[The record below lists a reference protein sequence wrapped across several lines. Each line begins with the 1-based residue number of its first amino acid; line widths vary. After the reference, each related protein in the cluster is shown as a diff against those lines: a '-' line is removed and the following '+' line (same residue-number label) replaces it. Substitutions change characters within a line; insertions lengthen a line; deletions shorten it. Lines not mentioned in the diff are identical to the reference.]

1 MITYLY
7 WIAVFCVALFVF
19 WGVGRYLK
27 WTAGLI
33 GGLLVLI
40 IGWLMYTFHYE
51 QHFVKNFGG
60 VMSIEVPK
68 GQMHIQATWKDDN
81 LWVENYDPKNNTCIF
96 SEYSKGNLLEGRVTI
111 KNCNPLMPHTATTS
125 TAE

>member
-7 WIAVFCVALFVF
+7 WIAVISVSLFVF

-27 WTAGLI
+27 WKAGLI
-33 GGLLVLI
+33 GGLTIFI

-51 QHFVKNFGG
+51 QHFVKNYGG

-68 GQMHIQATWKDDN
+68 GQVFVLGDN
-81 LWVENYDPKNNTCIF
+81 RPQSMDSRVFGPVDKKSIV
-96 SEYSKGNLLEGRVTI
+96 GRAFVVI
-111 KNCNPLMPHTATTS
+111 WPIGRWRWL
-125 TAE
+125 